1 MIQINKVAILGG
13 GNLGGAIARGFAASG
28 FVPPGNVA
36 VTRRRG
42 ELLADLAAE
51 GFRTLSDNRAAV
63 DGADVVILSV
73 QPLQMEELLEGVSPA
88 LDARRQ
94 VVISTATGMSIADIR
109 RWVGSEVPVLRA
121 MPNLGIAIGE
131 SMTCLA
137 ADEASTDAV
146 PVARAVF
153 DVMGST
159 LLIREDQ
166 MTSATALCAC
176 GIAFFL
182 RAIRAASQG
191 GIEIGFHA
199 DEALQLASQTAKGP
213 PRCCSRTGIT
223 RRWRS
228 TRSPRRRGAPS
239 PASTRWRI
247 AASARRCPGDHP
259 VRRQG
264 WGALPG
270 GGVGR
275 RSEPLLV
282 TVEPRLGSERPS
294 PFDQLSI
301 PGHELALRR
310 LRDGGVESVSRA
322 KVVSSPQLDGSSKHR
337 PVH

>member
-1 MIQINKVAILGG
+1 MRAVNKVAILGG

-28 FVPPGNVA
+28 FVAPGHVA

-42 ELLADLAAE
+42 ELLGDLAAE

-63 DGADVVILSV
+63 DGADVVILCV
-73 QPLQMEELLEGVSPA
+73 QPQQMEELLEGVGPA
-88 LDARRQ
+88 LDARGQ

-146 PVARAVF
+146 AVARAVF

-191 GIEIGFHA
+191 GNRDRVSRDDRGAATGVPDRERGRGA
-199 DEALQLASQTAKGP
+199 AALEPESPSK
-213 PRCCSRTGIT
+213 
-223 RRWRS
+223 WKS
-228 TRSPRRRGAPS
+228 TRSPRRRDAPS
-239 PASTRWRI
+239 P
-247 AASARRCPGDHP
+247 D
-259 VRRQG
+259 
-264 WGALPG
+264 
-270 GGVGR
+270 
-275 RSEPLLV
+275 
-282 TVEPRLGSERPS
+282 
-294 PFDQLSI
+294 
-301 PGHELALRR
+301 
-310 LRDGGVESVSRA
+310 
-322 KVVSSPQLDGSSKHR
+322 
-337 PVH
+337 

>member
-1 MIQINKVAILGG
+1 MIQINRVAILGG

-36 VTRRRG
+36 VTRRRA
-42 ELLADLAAE
+42 ELLGDLAAA

-63 DGADVVILSV
+63 DGADVVILCV
-73 QPLQMEELLEGVSPA
+73 QPLQMEELLEGVGPA

-137 ADEASTDAV
+137 ADEGSVDAV
-146 PVARAVF
+146 PIARAVF

-199 DEALQLASQTAKGP
+199 EEALQLASQTAKGAAALLLSNRNHP
-213 PRCCSRTGIT
+213 EMEIDKVTTPQGCTISGLNEMENRGFSSAMVRGII
-223 RRWRS
+223 RS
-228 TRSPRRRGAPS
+228 ADK
-239 PASTRWRI
+239 A
-247 AASARRCPGDHP
+247 
-259 VRRQG
+259 
-264 WGALPG
+264 G
-270 GGVGR
+270 GLYQAG
-275 RSEPLLV
+275 E
-282 TVEPRLGSERPS
+282 
-294 PFDQLSI
+294 
-301 PGHELALRR
+301 
-310 LRDGGVESVSRA
+310 
-322 KVVSSPQLDGSSKHR
+322 
-337 PVH
+337 